1 MLLHDEDRNTWVN
14 WLQRVGVRHVTRA
27 VGPLFED
34 GQLTL
39 SATQAGVGPALLRAP
54 LIQRELAAG
63 LFLHGAQQPAREAPG
78 TIRQVG
84 IGTRTEVIIV
94 AVVQC
99 LVRQLD

>member
-1 MLLHDEDRNTWVN
+1 MGELAATRG
-14 WLQRVGVRHVTRA
+14 RAARHTRGRA
-27 VGPLFED
+27 AIRRWE
-34 GQLTL
+34 LTL
-39 SATQAGVGPALLRAP
+39 SATQAGVGAALLRAP

-84 IGTRTEVIIV
+84 IGTRTEVIIA